1 MARPKQHKP
10 EMILAA
16 AVSVFREEGVN
27 VSTAHIAKAA
37 GVSNGTLFN
46 YFPTKQ
52 ALIDA
57 LYLSIKADLA
67 TAVGSLDDAD
77 PIYTRMQH
85 IWERWL
91 GWERDNRDAHQVV
104 NLLHQSGMASSD
116 AQSEGMAL
124 LGDPISVLEEA
135 KNAGLLVDLPLE
147 HLGGLIQHHLDQAV
161 SSNLDD
167 EQAIVAFSVLWNGIT
182 KQPLPTKG

>member
-1 MARPKQHKP
+1 MARPKEHKP

-16 AVSVFREEGVN
+16 AVSVFRDEGIN

-57 LYLSIKADLA
+57 LYVSIKTDLA
-67 TAVGSLDDAD
+67 AAVGSLDDHD
-77 PIYTRMQH
+77 PIETRMQQ

-91 GWERDNRDAHQVV
+91 GWARDNRDAHDVV

-116 AQSEGMAL
+116 AQLAGIAL
-124 LGDPISVLEEA
+124 LGGPVSVVGEA
-135 KNAGLLVDLPLE
+135 QEQGLLVDLPLD
-147 HLGGLIQHHLDQAV
+147 HLGALIQHHLDQAV
-161 SSNLDD
+161 SSNLND
-167 EQAIVAFSVLWNGIT
+167 EQAAVAFTVLWNGIT
-182 KQPLPTKG
+182 SQPLPTKG